1 DFGIWERGDKT
12 NQGISELNASSV
24 GMAKAALEV
33 LDELDLFGVKGGPQS
48 VIHVLA
54 DEVQHCQS
62 ILNSLLPRASTSK
75 EVDASLLSVISFPAF
90 AVEDNHL
97 VELTKQ
103 EIITKLQGR
112 YGCCRFLRDGYKTP
126 KE

>member
-24 GMAKAALEV
+24 GMAK
-33 LDELDLFGVKGGPQS
+33 
-48 VIHVLA
+48 
-54 DEVQHCQS
+54 S

-90 AVEDNHL
+90 AVEDSHL

-103 EIITKLQGR
+103 EIITKLQ
-112 YGCCRFLRDGYKTP
+112 
-126 KE
+126 